1 MKDHRMP
8 FLGIGAASIVLVLTI
23 VSLSVFATLTISSA
37 NGDYTL
43 SQKNLERTTNYY
55 KASNEVNCTLSQID
69 KKLWKNYHKTKNKK
83 SYMKNISKSLVDL
96 KGITYDKTKHTIQFQ
111 KSITSKQQINVKIR
125 ICYPEK
131 QRNHCYEIK
140 TKQLVHGRKMIHFQ
154 YFKENDQRGQNEHRR
169 IFNIGGRERGIGS
182 IYYCRITSYN
192 ENKWSNAPDQ

>member
-131 QRNHCYEIK
+131 QRTHCYI
-140 TKQLVHGRKMIHFQ
+140 MF
-154 YFKENDQRGQNEHRR
+154 
-169 IFNIGGRERGIGS
+169 
-182 IYYCRITSYN
+182 
-192 ENKWSNAPDQ
+192 

>member
-55 KASNEVNCTLSQID
+55 KASNEVNVIQ
-69 KKLWKNYHKTKNKK
+69 KNKE
-83 SYMKNISKSLVDL
+83 
-96 KGITYDKTKHTIQFQ
+96 TIAMRYY
-111 KSITSKQQINVKIR
+111 VL
-125 ICYPEK
+125 
-131 QRNHCYEIK
+131 K

-192 ENKWSNAPDQ
+192 ENKWSDAPDQ

>member
-131 QRNHCYEIK
+131 QRNHCYEILCFK
-140 TKQLVHGRKMIHFQ
+140 NEAVGTWKNDDSLPVFQRK
-154 YFKENDQRGQNEHRR
+154 
-169 IFNIGGRERGIGS
+169 
-182 IYYCRITSYN
+182 
-192 ENKWSNAPDQ
+192 

>member
-69 KKLWKNYHKTKNKK
+69 KKLWKNYQKIKN
-83 SYMKNISKSLVDL
+83 L
-96 KGITYDKTKHTIQFQ
+96 T
-111 KSITSKQQINVKIR
+111 
-125 ICYPEK
+125 
-131 QRNHCYEIK
+131 
-140 TKQLVHGRKMIHFQ
+140 
-154 YFKENDQRGQNEHRR
+154 
-169 IFNIGGRERGIGS
+169 
-182 IYYCRITSYN
+182 
-192 ENKWSNAPDQ
+192 

>member
-43 SQKNLERTTNYY
+43 SQK
-55 KASNEVNCTLSQID
+55 VNCTLSQID

-131 QRNHCYEIK
+131 QRNHCYEILCFK
-140 TKQLVHGRKMIHFQ
+140 NEAVGTWKKDDSLPVFQRK
-154 YFKENDQRGQNEHRR
+154 
-169 IFNIGGRERGIGS
+169 
-182 IYYCRITSYN
+182 
-192 ENKWSNAPDQ
+192 

>member
-131 QRNHCYEIK
+131 QRNLIWK
-140 TKQLVHGRKMIHFQ
+140 AKRSWTKGRKMIHFQ

>member
-83 SYMKNISKSLVDL
+83 SFFLTPTYLCNILNLLSSSFLS
-96 KGITYDKTKHTIQFQ
+96 Y
-111 KSITSKQQINVKIR
+111 
-125 ICYPEK
+125 
-131 QRNHCYEIK
+131 
-140 TKQLVHGRKMIHFQ
+140 
-154 YFKENDQRGQNEHRR
+154 
-169 IFNIGGRERGIGS
+169 IFV
-182 IYYCRITSYN
+182 Y
-192 ENKWSNAPDQ
+192 WAA